1 MIRQRSRQGVRV
13 RGRAR
18 RDYVVLSTWAEGPTV
33 RVNYEGR
40 CKLAEYCSHRS
51 LGDTFTVGLG
61 SRLDGED

>member
-40 CKLAEYCSHRS
+40 CKLAEYGPHRR
-51 LGDTFTVGLG
+51 GTG
-61 SRLDGED
+61 RLEIPLLLD